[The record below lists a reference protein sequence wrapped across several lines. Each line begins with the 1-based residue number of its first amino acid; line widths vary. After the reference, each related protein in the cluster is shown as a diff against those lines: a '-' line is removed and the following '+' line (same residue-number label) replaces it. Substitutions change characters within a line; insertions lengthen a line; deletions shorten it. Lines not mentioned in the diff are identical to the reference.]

1 MTYAEKIRWA
11 RMLAKLIALNTNEDQ
26 QNELIFNEMGFSW
39 WTLSDVAE
47 GREKFEEAFEEILG
61 VPFDEAE
68 DIILL

>member
-47 GREKFEEAFEEILG
+47 AREKFEEAFEEILG
-61 VPFDEAE
+61 VPFDEAG